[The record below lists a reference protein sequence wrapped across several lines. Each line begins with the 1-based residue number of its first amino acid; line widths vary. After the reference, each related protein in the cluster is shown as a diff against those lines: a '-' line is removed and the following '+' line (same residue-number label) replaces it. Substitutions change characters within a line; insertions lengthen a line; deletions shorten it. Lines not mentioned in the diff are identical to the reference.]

1 MNDLEKLEAELEE
14 DNTPNTAISSEKQAA
29 IYKFLREQ
37 LLERFHTLKTSA
49 KINRKV
55 GDHQMAEAQF
65 NDAKRVLQMIST
77 LDEEA
82 KGA

>member
-1 MNDLEKLEAELEE
+1 VSDLEKLESELED
-14 DNTPNTAISSEKQAA
+14 DNTPDTKISPEKQAA
-29 IYKFLREQ
+29 IYKFLRDQ

-77 LDEEA
+77 LDEET